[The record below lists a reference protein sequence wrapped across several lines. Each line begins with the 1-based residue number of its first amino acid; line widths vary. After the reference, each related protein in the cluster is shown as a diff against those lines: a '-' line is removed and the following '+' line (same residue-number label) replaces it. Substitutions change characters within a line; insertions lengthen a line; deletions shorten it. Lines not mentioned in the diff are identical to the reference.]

1 MFLGLSSSAGRLLSG
16 VLCDRAW
23 CKPLIL
29 TSIVVSS
36 ASLPALMMASVSSY
50 SLYLTLSCLFGL
62 LTGSLSPGRFGFL
75 FFQLSF
81 ALSGLWIAATSPLL
95 VSILGVSLLP
105 SAFGLM
111 TAVQGVSAL
120 LGPPLA
126 GALVDWRH
134 SLSSSLHLTAALLL
148 ISAAVFILAL
158 LDYARRMKRRQY
170 IQMR

>member
-75 FFQLSF
+75 FFSTFFCFIRLVDSSHLSTAGQHPGRVSA
-81 ALSGLWIAATSPLL
+81 ALSIWSDDSSAGSVSSAGSTPGWSSGGLETQSF
-95 VSILGVSLLP
+95 IL
-105 SAFGLM
+105 
-111 TAVQGVSAL
+111 T
-120 LGPPLA
+120 PPHCSTPPH
-126 GALVDWRH
+126 V
-134 SLSSSLHLTAALLL
+134 SSSIYTGAPRLC
-148 ISAAVFILAL
+148 
-158 LDYARRMKRRQY
+158 
-170 IQMR
+170 